1 MTRRTWLSLALL
13 GTLVGMVF
21 ITVLVA
27 PAAEKGRPYS
37 SHSAS
42 IDGVRLARDLSGRL
56 GWKPESRTVAFSD
69 TLTGPAPIQVL
80 IQARVSASEARALL
94 DFVRQGGSL
103 LVAGAAGALDD
114 SLAVVTNA
122 TGEPVEAPPT
132 AECSDRNVWQT
143 QLAHV
148 ARIAIVAWRRPAPP
162 DTVGFGRVGYRRDGD
177 PTENIGRAAVGFPF
191 GRGRVVAVA
200 DENYLV
206 NDVVRRCELEADVAF
221 VRMIEYL
228 SRGERGRRI
237 AFDEFHHGYG
247 VRGGSFTAIRMYLAG
262 TPSGRMLA
270 QIAVA
275 GLLLLFA
282 FAPRPLVPRDPVR
295 AIRRSPLEHADALA
309 HAYAGVNATRTV
321 TARLLAGVRR
331 RTRRDRSRFRDT
343 DEQLLG
349 AAAATSAQ
357 AATAAGVVSNALGA
371 PVAERELTQVAGA
384 LETIEQALT
393 QRITS
398 PTR

>member
-13 GTLVGMVF
+13 GALVGMVF

-27 PAAEKGRPYS
+27 PTAEKGKPYS

-42 IDGVRLARDLSGRL
+42 LDGIRLARDLSERL

-69 TLTGPAPIQVL
+69 TLSGPAPIQVL
-80 IQARVSASEARALL
+80 IQAPVSAAEARALL

-103 LVAGAAGALDD
+103 LVAGGAGALDD
-114 SLAVVTNA
+114 SLAVVTNME
-122 TGEPVEAPPT
+122 GVPVEAPPT
-132 AECSDRNVWQT
+132 AACSDRNVWRSE
-143 QLAHV
+143 LAQFG
-148 ARIAIVAWRRPAPP
+148 RIAIVAWRRPAPP
-162 DTVGFGRVGYRRDGD
+162 DTVGFGRVKYRHGAD
-177 PTENIGRAAVGFPF
+177 PVENMGRAAVGFPF
-191 GRGRVVAVA
+191 GRGRIVAVA
-200 DENYLV
+200 DRNYLV

-282 FAPRPLVPRDPVR
+282 FAPRPLVPRDSVR
-295 AIRRSPLEHADALA
+295 VARRSPLEHADALA

-321 TARLLAGVRR
+321 TSRLLAGIRR
-331 RTRRDRSRFRDT
+331 RTQRDRGRFRDT
-343 DEQLLG
+343 DDQLLG

-357 AATAAGVVSNALGA
+357 AATAASVVSNALSA
-371 PVAERELTQVAGA
+371 PVAERELTQVASA
-384 LETIEQALT
+384 LGTIEQALT
-393 QRITS
+393 QRISS